1 MRTLADPASQIKC
14 PANACEDMLSVRAF
28 LLTASLRTERLDIVF
43 VDSLWGN
50 PGGNSRAP
58 IASILVDLATT

>member
-14 PANACEDMLSVRAF
+14 PANVCEDMLSVRAF

-43 VDSLWGN
+43 PHLNLRD
-50 PGGNSRAP
+50 GGTP
-58 IASILVDLATT
+58 EEIFEHP